1 MTTTVNVLLLS
12 EKFYIMA
19 RPRSHKNKDLP
30 TGLVYRKDRAS
41 YVFTRID
48 GSIKNLG
55 KDRKRAKSLAF
66 KYNSTYRVDPELYH
80 EVSYSKVESE
90 QNKLSKVTIGE
101 LLPSIFIK
109 ISEDK
114 EWSQKTLKGHQCRF
128 NIILKFFGEM
138 MPDSISLPDVN
149 KFLEESNST
158 DSKGVFNRYLGLLK
172 LIFNYCVS
180 DSIMKNNPANKKIRR
195 TMIAKDEAEIIR
207 LSVQDFAAIHK
218 HAGIQGIK
226 WLQIAMELSLQTSH
240 AVNEIAKLKYT
251 DIEEYISIQREKNK
265 KTAAS
270 RVKIPMNHELED
282 IVQRS
287 KNGIDSPYVVH
298 FLRQRRYLNRPLAA
312 GLDHPTQL
320 RNEKISRAFSDA
332 RDELK
337 LFDHID
343 NKEDRPSF
351 HDIRSLSIQLQESTG
366 HDAQKRAAHSQ
377 RASTEVYKKG
387 YVQWNEVADV
397 VIDWR
402 EQPSKADNK

>member
-1 MTTTVNVLLLS
+1 
-12 EKFYIMA
+12 MA
-19 RPRSHKNKDLP
+19 RPRSHKNRDLP

-41 YVFTRID
+41 YVFTRVD

-80 EVSYSKVESE
+80 EVSYSKTESE
-90 QNKLSKVTIGE
+90 QNKISKVAIGDV
-101 LLPSIFIK
+101 LPEIFKK
-109 ISEDK
+109 IAEDK
-114 EWSQKTLKGHQCRF
+114 QWSPKTLKGHQCRF
-128 NIILKFFGEM
+128 NVILTFFGSM

-149 KFLEESNST
+149 QFLTESNPT

-207 LSVQDFAAIHK
+207 LTTQDFAAIHK
-218 HAGIQGIK
+218 HAGEQGIL

-251 DIEEYISIQREKNK
+251 DIEDHIRIQRDKNK

-282 IVQRS
+282 IILRS
-287 KNGIDSPYVVH
+287 RADGIDSPYVIH
-298 FLRQRRYLNRPLAA
+298 FLRQRRYLNRPLAN

-332 RDELK
+332 RDELR
-337 LFDHID
+337 LFDHIE
-343 NKEDRPSF
+343 NKEDRPTF
-351 HDIRSLSIQLQESTG
+351 HDIRSLSIQLQEAAG

-387 YVQWNEVADV
+387 YVQWNEVTDV

-402 EQPSKADNK
+402 EPPSKDDNK